1 MLIQAL
7 SEYYDILAKEGKVVS
22 DAYSAVN
29 VNYIVCLTEDG
40 RIDHLIECDKNT
52 VAVLPKK
59 SEKSTIC
66 ANVVEYRPLYLF
78 GLNYEKGVFAVE
90 DEKNK
95 TKKSH
100 EDFVK
105 KTLMFLEGVD
115 TPVVNAFRNF
125 VLTWKPEEETKNR
138 CLCSLDK
145 KYSNAK
151 YTFCL
156 AGQVDQPLHKDK
168 LLLQKWEALYKKME
182 ISEDNKRAQCAVT
195 GKIESIA
202 RIHDKIEGLPRG
214 LATGSVLIGFN
225 NPSES
230 SYGNE
235 QSYNSNISEGIM
247 RKYTKAMNY
256 LLSSG
261 NHKKIFD
268 DFTVVHW
275 AMSSKKEDDDIMSM
289 LMFPE
294 QNMDSREIEEM
305 FSVMLKDAKQGRI
318 TSERI
323 GAVTGIDTNVDYYM
337 IGLKPNSSRIALKFI
352 YRKKAADI
360 LLHIA
365 QHQLDLQ
372 ISETM
377 KPIPFWALNKELL
390 SPKSKNAKVNP
401 ELLTKIF
408 YAAIYGTAYPQAML
422 SEVIRR
428 IKTDVSSNLN
438 TQEKNGKQ
446 QRIDPLNRT
455 RVGMI
460 KAYINRKSRIL
471 YQKEE
476 LKMSLDKEN
485 QNPAYLCGR
494 LFAVLEKLQQDALG
508 NNLNTTIRDSYFA
521 SATSK
526 PAIVFPRL
534 LKLAQSHL
542 KKTSSA
548 IFYQKLIGEVIDLL
562 GNEFPDTLL
571 LVDQGKFIIGYYHQ
585 YQSFFVKKDGKKNE
599 EE

>member
-22 DAYSAVN
+22 DAYSVVN
-29 VNYIVCLTEDG
+29 VNYIVCLTEEG
-40 RIDHLIECDKNT
+40 RIDHLIECDKK
-52 VAVLPKK
+52 VVEIMPKR
-59 SEKSTIC
+59 SEKPGIC
-66 ANVVEYRPLYLF
+66 ANVVEHRPLYLF
-78 GLNYEKGVFAVE
+78 GLNYEKGIFTVE
-90 DEKNK
+90 DKTNK
-95 TKKSH
+95 AKKSH

-105 KTLMFLEGVD
+105 KNLEFLEGLD
-115 TPVVNAFRNF
+115 TPIVNAFRNF
-125 VLTWKPEEETKNR
+125 ILTWNPEKEIGNR
-138 CLCSLDK
+138 CLGSLEK
-145 KYSNAK
+145 KYINAN
-151 YTFCL
+151 YMFCL
-156 AGQVDQPLHKDK
+156 VGQVDKPLHKDK
-168 LLLQKWEALYKKME
+168 LILQRWDEWYQKME
-182 ISEDNKRAQCAVT
+182 KTEDDEKAQCAVT

-202 RIHDKIEGLPRG
+202 RIHDKIKGVPGG

-261 NHKKIFD
+261 NHKRIFD

-275 AMSSKKEDDDIMSM
+275 AMSSKKEDDDIMSAF
-289 LMFPE
+289 MFPE
-294 QNMDSREIEEM
+294 SYAEDVEKLFFDMM
-305 FSVMLKDAKQGRI
+305 KDAKDGKI
-318 TSERI
+318 SAERVA
-323 GAVTGIDTNVDYYM
+323 GVAGISPDIDYYI

-372 ISETM
+372 ISETI

-422 SEVIRR
+422 LEVIRR

-446 QRIDPLNRT
+446 QWIDPLNRT

-494 LFAVLEKLQQDALG
+494 LFAVLEKLQQDASG

-526 PAIVFPRL
+526 PAIVFPKL

-562 GNEFPDTLL
+562 GDEFPDTLL
-571 LVDQGKFIIGYYHQ
+571 LVDQGKFIIGYYQQ
-585 YQSFFVKKDGKKNE
+585 YQSFFVKKDDKKNE

>member
-115 TPVVNAFRNF
+115 TSVVNAFRNF

-401 ELLTKIF
+401 ELFL
-408 YAAIYGTAYPQAML
+408 
-422 SEVIRR
+422 
-428 IKTDVSSNLN
+428 
-438 TQEKNGKQ
+438 
-446 QRIDPLNRT
+446 
-455 RVGMI
+455 
-460 KAYINRKSRIL
+460 
-471 YQKEE
+471 KE
-476 LKMSLDKEN
+476 L
-485 QNPAYLCGR
+485 
-494 LFAVLEKLQQDALG
+494 
-508 NNLNTTIRDSYFA
+508 
-521 SATSK
+521 
-526 PAIVFPRL
+526 
-534 LKLAQSHL
+534 
-542 KKTSSA
+542 
-548 IFYQKLIGEVIDLL
+548 
-562 GNEFPDTLL
+562 
-571 LVDQGKFIIGYYHQ
+571 
-585 YQSFFVKKDGKKNE
+585 
-599 EE
+599 

>member
-1 MLIQAL
+1 M
-7 SEYYDILAKEGKVVS
+7 
-22 DAYSAVN
+22 
-29 VNYIVCLTEDG
+29 
-40 RIDHLIECDKNT
+40 
-52 VAVLPKK
+52 
-59 SEKSTIC
+59 
-66 ANVVEYRPLYLF
+66 
-78 GLNYEKGVFAVE
+78 
-90 DEKNK
+90 
-95 TKKSH
+95 
-100 EDFVK
+100 
-105 KTLMFLEGVD
+105 
-115 TPVVNAFRNF
+115 
-125 VLTWKPEEETKNR
+125 
-138 CLCSLDK
+138 DK

-428 IKTDVSSNLN
+428 VKTDVSSNLN
-438 TQEKNGKQ
+438 TQGKNGKQ

-476 LKMSLDKEN
+476 LGMSLDKEN

-494 LFAVLEKLQQDALG
+494 LFGVLEKLQQDALG

>member
-22 DAYSAVN
+22 DAYSVVN
-29 VNYIVCLTEDG
+29 VNYIVCLTEEG
-40 RIDHLIECDKNT
+40 RIDHLIECDKK
-52 VAVLPKK
+52 VVEIMPKR
-59 SEKSTIC
+59 SEKPGIC
-66 ANVVEYRPLYLF
+66 ANVVEHRPLYLF
-78 GLNYEKGVFAVE
+78 GLNYEKGIFTVE
-90 DEKNK
+90 DKTNK
-95 TKKSH
+95 AKKSH

-105 KTLMFLEGVD
+105 KNLEFLEGLD
-115 TPVVNAFRNF
+115 TPIVNAFRNF
-125 VLTWKPEEETKNR
+125 ILTWNPEKEIGNR
-138 CLCSLDK
+138 CLGSLEK
-145 KYSNAK
+145 KYINAN
-151 YTFCL
+151 YMFCL
-156 AGQVDQPLHKDK
+156 VGQVDKPLHKDK
-168 LLLQKWEALYKKME
+168 LILQRWDEWYQKME
-182 ISEDNKRAQCAVT
+182 KTEDDEKAQCAVT

-202 RIHDKIEGLPRG
+202 RIHDKIKGVPGG

-261 NHKKIFD
+261 NHKRIFD

-275 AMSSKKEDDDIMSM
+275 AMSSKKEDDDIMSAF
-289 LMFPE
+289 MFPE
-294 QNMDSREIEEM
+294 SYAEDVEKLFFDMM
-305 FSVMLKDAKQGRI
+305 KDAKDGKI
-318 TSERI
+318 SAERVA
-323 GAVTGIDTNVDYYM
+323 GVAGISPDIDYYI

-422 SEVIRR
+422 LEVIRR
-428 IKTDVSSNLN
+428 IKTDVSSNSN

-446 QRIDPLNRT
+446 QWIDPLNRT

-494 LFAVLEKLQQDALG
+494 LFAILEKLQQDASG

-526 PAIVFPRL
+526 PAIVFPKL

-562 GNEFPDTLL
+562 GDEFPDTLL
-571 LVDQGKFIIGYYHQ
+571 LVDQGKFIIGYYQQ
-585 YQSFFVKKDGKKNE
+585 YQSFFVKKDDKKNE

>member
-115 TPVVNAFRNF
+115 TSVVNAFRNF

-428 IKTDVSSNLN
+428 VKTDVSSNLN

-471 YQKEE
+471 YKKEE
-476 LKMSLDKEN
+476 LGMSLDKEN

-542 KKTSSA
+542 KKRVVPYS
-548 IFYQKLIGEVIDLL
+548 I
-562 GNEFPDTLL
+562 
-571 LVDQGKFIIGYYHQ
+571 
-585 YQSFFVKKDGKKNE
+585 KN
-599 EE
+599 